1 MASEVTLVFS
11 GDSRGAVSAAKAVE
25 SSLGSLKGATGEV
38 GAETE
43 RTSSGVRQH
52 WGAISLAAGGALAA
66 IVAGGK
72 RAGDAASGFGGDVE
86 GDGGA
91 RRRHG
96 ELQQRLARRDARR
109 SAGRN
114 RRRDGAAAPLRRL
127 PEPGPDRAR
136 GALLGARRGRR
147 EQAQGAP

>member
-72 RAGDAASGFGGDVE
+72 RAGDAASLRGRHHRHRLGDR
-86 GDGGA
+86 GGA
-91 RRRHG
+91 RTQLRNPGRHW
-96 ELQQRLARRDARR
+96 
-109 SAGRN
+109 
-114 RRRDGAAAPLRRL
+114 
-127 PEPGPDRAR
+127 
-136 GALLGARRGRR
+136 RGRVLGPQPSR
-147 EQAQGAP
+147 L